1 MKLKIKKII
10 ASMLVLTTL
19 TGVAFGA
26 NGNVDS
32 GGGGGTSSGGSSANI
47 WWSGDDGVRVS
58 IINAET
64 RATVGTP
71 IDLTNKSRKDI
82 KYHFGKGNKIQYVQQ
97 GKGLTLYK
105 GGGYKWKKPS
115 QKIPVILSR
124 SGNDINAIKKYFTSK
139 GIIEMIARECNIDYK
154 ELTESGKYKML
165 LEPIMYLTFQKKRWA
180 MTATEAGLYNKK
192 NNNALR
198 RKMVSISHKRLP
210 YSMFLEYSD
219 LGFPAYK
226 GSTSKPANDDLILRE
241 LGLGIVRFNNK
252 KDPEPEPELPD
263 IDVDKCDYEY
273 RTDTD
278 VITSI
283 TVSTGGR
290 ITPDAPVTVHF
301 NILGKTYSKGGIVMP
316 DGGSQLVWVKWHTP
330 KTPQKVTIT
339 ATASG
344 GNVSKTTIKA
354 NIVEL
359 KEHTPPDPLAKD
371 RNDKFKLVNL
381 PQKPNILSSSWSVWY
396 AWWEEDWQYVYAG
409 TDSEGNAHYEYVDLG
424 DWEYA
429 TNTYSAD
436 LSASMKIK
444 PSIRT
449 PKTYTEK
456 NGSYEMKSGYGLHN
470 NVKTQVTYNCSSSD
484 VTPAQ
489 NSISIFSDFKYEKY
503 DRVLE
508 KKSGGGYN
516 TEFEFKK
523 NKYSTYNDRTHFTP
537 IWYPDEKNYIV
548 NSEIID
554 VWTPTGMLRANVND
568 KIMINGNL
576 HQDRH
581 IAIMK

>member
-10 ASMLVLTTL
+10 ASILVLTTL
-19 TGVAFGA
+19 TGIAFGA

-32 GGGGGTSSGGSSANI
+32 GGSGGTSSGGSKDYC
-47 WWSGDDGVRVS
+47 WYSGDYGVRVS

-64 RATVGTP
+64 RATVRTP
-71 IDLTNKSRKDI
+71 IDLSNKSRKDI

-97 GKGLTLYK
+97 GKALKLYE
-105 GGGYKWKKPS
+105 GGYKWTIPAKKM
-115 QKIPVILSR
+115 PVIMSA
-124 SGNDINAIKKYFTSK
+124 SGNNITAIKKYFTSK
-139 GIIEMIARECNIDYK
+139 NTIEMIAKKCNIDYK

-165 LEPIMYLTFQKKRWA
+165 LEPIMYVTFKRQRWA
-180 MTATEAGLYNKK
+180 MTATETAKYNKQT
-192 NNNALR
+192 NNSVR
-198 RKMVSISHKRLP
+198 RKMVSITHKRLP

-219 LGFPAYK
+219 LGFPAYN
-226 GSTSKPANDDLILRE
+226 GATSKPANDDLILRE
-241 LGLGIVRFNNK
+241 LGLGIVRFAPIEEPV
-252 KDPEPEPELPD
+252 DPPIPD

-283 TVSTGGR
+283 TVSTGTR

-381 PQKPNILSSSWSVWY
+381 PQKPNILSSSWYVWY

>member
-10 ASMLVLTTL
+10 ASILVLTTL

-26 NGNVDS
+26 GDGNVDS
-32 GGGGGTSSGGSSANI
+32 GGSGGTSSGGSKDYC
-47 WWSGDDGVRVS
+47 WYSGDYGVRVS

-71 IDLTNKSRKDI
+71 IDLSNKSRKDI

-97 GKGLTLYK
+97 GKALKLYE
-105 GGGYKWKKPS
+105 GGYKWTIPAKKM
-115 QKIPVILSR
+115 PVIMSA
-124 SGNDINAIKKYFTSK
+124 SGNNITAIKKYFTSK
-139 GIIEMIARECNIDYK
+139 NTIEMIAKKCNIDYK

-165 LEPIMYLTFQKKRWA
+165 LEPIMYLTFKRQRWA
-180 MTATEAGLYNKK
+180 MTATETAKYNKRTNK
-192 NNNALR
+192 SVR

-226 GSTSKPANDDLILRE
+226 GKTSKPANDDLILRE
-241 LGLGIVRFNNK
+241 LGLGIVRFNNIR
-252 KDPEPEPELPD
+252 DPEPEEEFPD
-263 IDVDKCDYEY
+263 LDVDKCDYEY

-283 TVSTGGR
+283 TVSTGTR